1 MSALIAQ
8 RLVRSAAAA
17 GCAVRVRAHHSRH
30 WASATFTGTRHALTL
45 AAAASPAFDTWLAGL
60 HDAEFDTRRELVAD
74 LALVERAAVGDEV
87 EARIEALTV
96 AVEG

>member
-17 GCAVRVRAHHSRH
+17 GCAVRVSAHHSRH
-30 WASATFTGTRHALTL
+30 WASATFNGTRHALTL
-45 AAAASPAFDTWLAGL
+45 ASAASPAFDAWLAGL

-74 LALVERAAVGDEV
+74 LALIERATIDGEV

-96 AVEG
+96 EVEG

>member
-45 AAAASPAFDTWLAGL
+45 TGAASPALDAWLAGL
-60 HDAEFDTRRELVAD
+60 RDAEFDTARELVAD
-74 LALVERAAVGDEV
+74 LALVERSGTGGAVV
-87 EARIEALTV
+87 ARIEALTV
-96 AVEG
+96 DVAG